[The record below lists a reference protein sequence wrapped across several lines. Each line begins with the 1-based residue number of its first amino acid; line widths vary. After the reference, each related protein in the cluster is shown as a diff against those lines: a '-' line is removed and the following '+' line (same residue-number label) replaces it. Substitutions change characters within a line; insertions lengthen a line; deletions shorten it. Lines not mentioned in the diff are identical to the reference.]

1 MKTFIYTLFCFGLS
15 VLALAFIFVLVS
27 PIIGI
32 STLAAASVFTLSL
45 FVTFPVLL
53 ASVSSENVDVW
64 EMFANDTI

>member
-1 MKTFIYTLFCFGLS
+1 MKTFIYTLFCLSLS

-53 ASVSSENVDVW
+53 VSVSSENVDVW
-64 EMFANDTI
+64 EMLADDTI